1 MAGWGLHARPVQLC
15 YSFLQT
21 HHVLPTSRPSYM
33 RLPLFSTHF
42 SLRHQATFY
51 SSIKFHSHAT
61 QSGEPSLL
69 PQRRPSS
76 SVGCT
81 IAMLDHLCTFQSFLR
96 IKSPV
101 FIRALNQPAPG
112 PLQPHL
118 SFHCLPLLSSLRLYS
133 PSFTSLNSSSSS
145 RAQGLCTHLSSSLAF
160 RLLCS
165 GNSSPFRSQLYT
177 GHSKVS

>member
-33 RLPLFSTHF
+33 LLPLFSTHF

-51 SSIKFHSHAT
+51 SSIKFNSHAT
-61 QSGEPSLL
+61 QSGEPSLI
-69 PQRRPSS
+69 PKRRPSS

-81 IAMLDHLCTFQSFLR
+81 IATLDHLCTFQSFLR

-118 SFHCLPLLSSLRLYS
+118 SSHCLPLLSSLRLYS

-145 RAQGLCTHLSSSLAF
+145 RAQDLCIHLSSSLAF